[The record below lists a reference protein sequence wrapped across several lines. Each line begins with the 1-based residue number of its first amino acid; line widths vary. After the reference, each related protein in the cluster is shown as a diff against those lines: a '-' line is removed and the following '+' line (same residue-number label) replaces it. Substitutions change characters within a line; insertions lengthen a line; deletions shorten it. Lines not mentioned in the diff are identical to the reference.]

1 MDPQQVSKASGDT
14 AMDSGSRARVLFV
27 DDERQVLEALSL
39 LHGRRYEVLTASDG
53 TAALDLLSKDSAIAV
68 IVSDMRMPQMNGAT
82 FLSRARALVPDA
94 SRILLT
100 GQADMASAIAAV
112 NEGQLFRFLTK
123 PCAPA
128 DLQAAIDA
136 GIRQQRLISAEKVL
150 LEQTLKGCIK
160 TLTEVLALAN
170 PPLFGRATRIRQL
183 VSDLADSL
191 QLPIRWQLEVAA
203 MLAHLGFITLPPE
216 VVDNYCSGRDLSAEE
231 REMLARLPKVTD
243 QLLGHI
249 PRLEMV
255 RAILSSYHATFD
267 PTAYHQADTEAQL
280 VARGAQVLRTALD
293 FDALVAA
300 GSPMA
305 VALGTLEARAARY
318 DQTVV
323 KALADRQLAGVGQT
337 HILEVSAMGLV
348 PGMVLAED
356 LITLSGTLL
365 ITAGTEVTAV
375 LMERIRNYN
384 PGTLKEPLRVTVER

>member
-1 MDPQQVSKASGDT
+1 MGPQQVSKAYSASSG
-14 AMDSGSRARVLFV
+14 REARVLFV
-27 DDERQVLEALSL
+27 DDERQVLEALSQ
-39 LHGRRYEVLTASDG
+39 LHGRRYDVLTAPSG
-53 TAALDLLSKDSAIAV
+53 EVALDLLGKTGDVAV

-82 FLSRARALVPDA
+82 FLSRARTLAPDA

-123 PCAPA
+123 PCAPP

-136 GIRQQRLISAEKVL
+136 GIRQQRLVSAEKVL
-150 LEQTLKGCIK
+150 LEQTLKGSIT

-170 PPLFGRATRIRQL
+170 PRLFGRATRIRQL

-191 QLPIRWQLEVAA
+191 QLPVRWQLEVAA
-203 MLAHLGFITLPPE
+203 MLAHLGFITLPME
-216 VVDNYCSGRDLSAEE
+216 VVDNYCNGRDLSIEE
-231 REMLARLPKVTD
+231 REMIARLPKITD

-249 PRLEMV
+249 PRLEVV
-255 RAILSSYHATFD
+255 RAILSSYTNSFD
-267 PTAYHQADTEAQL
+267 PDEYHQTDVEAQC
-280 VARGAQVLRTALD
+280 VAKGAQILNIALD

-305 VALGTLEARAARY
+305 VALGTLEARGARY
-318 DQTVV
+318 DQEVV
-323 KALADRQLAGVGQT
+323 KVLADRKLAGAEQT

-356 LITLSGTLL
+356 VNTLSGTLL

-384 PGTLKEPLRVTVER
+384 PGTLREPLRVVVERRL